1 MNAKKTQNDSYLKIQ
16 LDIAW
21 SGFGFLKSHME
32 MKPMLS
38 EEGRPLVLIRHE
50 PEPNKFSSDKTIS
63 LVDRDSLL
71 PVQTNTVVVE
81 GKQAGRESLYFD
93 RAKMKAQFEV
103 FDNETGDVSMTEIDI
118 IERDFCP
125 LSAFH
130 YIMKTINEDN
140 DELTVEG
147 VTGVRRFALYGR
159 LIGADRTSV
168 PLGEFD
174 TFKIQC
180 SFDYTQPST
189 EKSGAQMGMLLGGN
203 RDFTL
208 WVSADDRKLPVQIR
222 YKMLLGS
229 MWVKAS
235 RLTCAME

>member
-1 MNAKKTQNDSYLKIQ
+1 MKIQ

-21 SGFGFLKSHME
+21 SGFGFLKSNVE
-32 MKPMLS
+32 MKSMLS
-38 EEGRPLVLIRHE
+38 EEGRPLVMLRHE
-50 PEPNKFSSDKTIS
+50 PKPNKVSNDKTIS
-63 LVDRDSLL
+63 LIDRDSLL
-71 PVQTNTVVVE
+71 PVQTKTVVMD
-81 GKQAGRESLYFD
+81 GKQTGRESLYFD
-93 RAKMKAQFEV
+93 RAKKKARFEV

-130 YIMKTINEDN
+130 YIMKSIDEDN

-147 VTGVRRFALYGR
+147 VTGVRRFALHGR

-180 SFDYTQPST
+180 SLDYTQPST
-189 EKSGAQMGMLLGGN
+189 EKSGSGVDMLLGGTGALLSGCQPTTGSCPFKS
-203 RDFTL
+203 DIECY
-208 WVSADDRKLPVQIR
+208 WAACGQKLR
-222 YKMLLGS
+222 N
-229 MWVKAS
+229 
-235 RLTCAME
+235 